1 MLKLLNEWI
10 KKKFWTELCLF
21 KKCSIMVS
29 CGETLIANIPS
40 KPNTKKVQT
49 KNILK
54 DQMWTITFDNQQLQY
69 ITLHTV
75 IDYSNKINYLP
86 VAIQRHKNSKDWYFQ
101 LIWNWKTNPND
112 NIWNLLRIEKFKLL
126 FYTRIY
132 KTNFKWNFRLVH
144 KITTKKESSEI
155 LNRKH
160 KTVLVGCF
168 SHFCTWHLHNCI
180 WSKHRKLQSSFFLD

>member
-1 MLKLLNEWI
+1 MEKNWKQVQRPTINLIYYLLNLYCIESHPGTFILKLFAQITEWVN
-10 KKKFWTELCLF
+10 KKMFRTELCLF
-21 KKCSIMVS
+21 EKCSIKVS

-40 KPNTKKVQT
+40 KPITNKVQT

-54 DQMWTITFDNQQLQY
+54 DQMWTIIFDNQQLQY

-112 NIWNLLRIEKFKLL
+112 NI
-126 FYTRIY
+126 
-132 KTNFKWNFRLVH
+132 
-144 KITTKKESSEI
+144 
-155 LNRKH
+155 
-160 KTVLVGCF
+160 
-168 SHFCTWHLHNCI
+168 
-180 WSKHRKLQSSFFLD
+180 

>member
-1 MLKLLNEWI
+1 
-10 KKKFWTELCLF
+10 
-21 KKCSIMVS
+21 MVS

-40 KPNTKKVQT
+40 KPNTNKVQT

-112 NIWNLLRIEKFKLL
+112 NI
-126 FYTRIY
+126 
-132 KTNFKWNFRLVH
+132 
-144 KITTKKESSEI
+144 
-155 LNRKH
+155 
-160 KTVLVGCF
+160 
-168 SHFCTWHLHNCI
+168 
-180 WSKHRKLQSSFFLD
+180 